1 MEEKTHLSASRN
13 GYRGHVTRL
22 FNKIDRLIAAD
33 FDEYT
38 ITSLNNAVEQ
48 LTRKMEKI
56 LQIDDQLLKTFD
68 DASELELSVL
78 DAEELHDE
86 ITDKI
91 ARTRR
96 YIELNSM
103 EQPGRV
109 SPVHQTS
116 EESQS
121 ESIVT
126 SLVEQP
132 SVTTQGVNESGLE
145 SVSTTTTQVIPSTVT
160 YTTAGNHNTIDTTI
174 THHVSG
180 PSPVTTTTFSNVIG
194 PPPLIPVISHTSL
207 SSVSSQRP
215 STTTVFAPRSL
226 YESPM
231 STRLDPMIQPFT
243 PSRSTQPF
251 TSSRL
256 PKLTLPMFSGDPLT
270 WQTFWDSFYV
280 SIHANHSLSGIQKF
294 TYLKAQ
300 LEGDAA
306 RAIAGLPLTDA
317 NYIHS
322 IALLEERYAQPH
334 KLVNAHMKALLEM
347 PSPTNS
353 LDSLRIFYDSVES
366 HIRGLS
372 SLGKSEHS
380 YGDILVPVLLGKL
393 SPDIRRNLA
402 REHSNSQWIL
412 ADLMTAI
419 LKEIRVLESG
429 LYDSHNPMPRST
441 AASLHINSLE
451 SAKKQHR
458 DNESK
463 KRQQQCVFCKKNH
476 SAHNCDV
483 VTDYQKRFDIV
494 KEGRRCY
501 NCLAHH
507 RVSQCTSKSRCRKC
521 KRKHHTSLCSSG
533 SPTKDTI
540 PEKNTSDNPPTTTT
554 GGFLTPASCS
564 EAPRN
569 PTCLL
574 KTAVAPIVAG
584 NTRSQANILFDEG
597 AQRSFISA
605 EMANELQI
613 SPTSTADIAVASF
626 GTTSTNTQKLGVTT
640 VEVETESGELIPISV
655 LIVPSIAA
663 PIQNLVSTSVYTMP
677 HLRDLKLAHPVT
689 SDKDFTIS
697 LLIGTDHYWSFVE
710 DHIIR
715 GKGPT
720 AQRSKLGYLLSGPLP
735 GVLSDSTSSAL
746 LQITSEVPTSEQSLP
761 NLEKFWSVEGIGTDK
776 VTQSRDLTF
785 LQSYQ
790 ESAISQT
797 NEGTYVA
804 KFPWKMDK
812 PDLPSNFATCKGR
825 TLTLV
830 NKLRKSPEL
839 LQLYDGI
846 IKEQERRGFIERV
859 NDDTT
864 YDVHYLPH
872 HPVKK
877 DSLTTPIRIVYDCSC
892 RGSGQSASL
901 NDCLTVGPPFLNNL
915 CAILLRFRIH
925 AFALSTD
932 IEKAFLHVK
941 LHPSDRNFTRFLWPS
956 HLESNDIQF
965 QTYRFTVVP
974 FGASSSPFI
983 LGAVLDLHLSKSP
996 LQVAAD
1002 MRDNIYVDNILSG
1015 CNTEEELLA
1024 YYSQSRDLMN
1034 QAKFNLR
1041 SWSTNSKQLQE
1052 VTRQDNTSD
1061 PNTTVGILGLR
1072 WNTTTDMLSLS
1083 TRKLPA
1089 INTSVTK
1096 REILQAS
1103 SQIFDP
1109 LGWVTPVTVRAKILL
1124 QEIWQTKLTWDEPL
1138 PDMIMDK
1145 WIAILADLRELP
1157 NLLVP
1162 RLYFPPS
1169 QTGTHI
1175 DNLFVF
1181 ADASTKAYGA
1191 IVYLNSGNHISLAMS
1206 KNRVAPTRVI
1216 TLPRLELMAAV
1227 TATRLTAFVCSSI
1240 PYDKQ

>member
-68 DASELELSVL
+68 DVSELELSVL

-86 ITDKI
+86 IMDKI

-109 SPVHQTS
+109 SPVRQTS

-126 SLVEQP
+126 SPVEQP
-132 SVTTQGVNESGLE
+132 SVTIQGVNESGLE
-145 SVSTTTTQVIPSTVT
+145 SISTTTTTTTQGILSTVT
-160 YTTAGNHNTIDTTI
+160 YTTAGHHNTIDNTI

-180 PSPVTTTTFSNVIG
+180 PSPVTTTMTSNIIG

-215 STTTVFAPRSL
+215 LTTTVFAPRSL

-243 PSRSTQPF
+243 PSRGTHLF
-251 TSSRL
+251 ANSRL
-256 PKLTLPMFSGDPLT
+256 PKHTLPMFSGDPLT

-300 LEGDAA
+300 LERDAA

-317 NYIHS
+317 NYVHS

-353 LDSLRIFYDSVES
+353 LASLRIFYDSVES

-429 LYDSHNPMPRST
+429 LYDSHNPMSRST
-441 AASLHINSLE
+441 TASLHINSLE
-451 SAKKQHR
+451 PAKKQHR
-458 DNESK
+458 DNDSK

-476 SAHNCDV
+476 STHNCDV

-494 KEGRRCY
+494 KEGHRCY

-521 KRKHHTSLCSSG
+521 KRKHHTSLCSSD

-540 PEKNTSDNPPTTTT
+540 PEKNTSDNPATTTT

-564 EAPRN
+564 EAPQN

-574 KTAVAPIVAG
+574 KTAVAPIVAS

-626 GTTSTNTQKLGVTT
+626 GTTTTNTQKLGVTT

-746 LQITSEVPTSEQSLP
+746 LQITSDVPTSEQSLP

-776 VTQSRDLTF
+776 VTQFLDLTF

-825 TLTLV
+825 TLTLM

-892 RGSGQSASL
+892 RESGQSASL

-1024 YYSQSRDLMN
+1024 YYSQARDLMN

-1052 VTRQDNTSD
+1052 ITRQDNTSD
-1061 PNTTVGILGLR
+1061 PSTTVGILGLR
-1072 WNTTTDMLSLS
+1072 WNTHALTLY
-1083 TRKLPA
+1083 K
-1089 INTSVTK
+1089 
-1096 REILQAS
+1096 E
-1103 SQIFDP
+1103 
-1109 LGWVTPVTVRAKILL
+1109 TPCY
-1124 QEIWQTKLTWDEPL
+1124 Q
-1138 PDMIMDK
+1138 
-1145 WIAILADLRELP
+1145 
-1157 NLLVP
+1157 
-1162 RLYFPPS
+1162 
-1169 QTGTHI
+1169 HI
-1175 DNLFVF
+1175 C
-1181 ADASTKAYGA
+1181 Y
-1191 IVYLNSGNHISLAMS
+1191 
-1206 KNRVAPTRVI
+1206 
-1216 TLPRLELMAAV
+1216 
-1227 TATRLTAFVCSSI
+1227 
-1240 PYDKQ
+1240 